1 MLLKL
6 RLARRCVVNVGG
18 YILLYLLCQEKYVE
32 KYKLVGG
39 VSFYKK
45 SGGEISGGSTFSQP
59 F

>member
-6 RLARRCVVNVGG
+6 RLVERCVVNVGR

-45 SGGEISGGSTFSQP
+45 GVG
-59 F
+59 

>member
-1 MLLKL
+1 MEKDMLLKL

-45 SGGEISGGSTFSQP
+45 GVG
-59 F
+59 

>member
-1 MLLKL
+1 MLLKV
-6 RLARRCVVNVGG
+6 RIGREMCCNVGG

-45 SGGEISGGSTFSQP
+45 GVG
-59 F
+59 